1 MFGEAE
7 GEKKQT
13 NLSLRQN
20 VYSDY
25 LNQVPKQ
32 VFDFKNEY
40 VTLRFELDTKI
51 VTL

>member
-1 MFGEAE
+1 MAVFGEAE
-7 GEKKQT
+7 GEKKRT

-32 VFDFKNEY
+32 VFDEM
-40 VTLRFELDTKI
+40 LDI
-51 VTL
+51 VLPNI